1 MNAQTK
7 IALPTTAAALIEEH
21 DAKASRIPEAI
32 EAFKAAATALD
43 SAATVRG
50 RYVEQIVPRVHL
62 SEKQLRKNLL
72 QSAWRAIYSHLQ
84 IDRIATAKDKQEIER
99 SFADPAPLT
108 LDNVKATFGDYFL
121 RPRFHVLRGLAEVF
135 TQLDPAYKSHS
146 KVRLGVKG
154 LPKRVVLP
162 YWGDYAHGTAF
173 NRFVDIVNAL
183 ATLRGQKP
191 FEWSERSAIQT
202 AHDLGEDAI
211 LDGRSYTTQPRYSYQ
226 TAEVH
231 KTVDRGLTVRRFNNG
246 NAHVFFDEWALLDI
260 NRALAEFYG
269 EVLPDVDPQNPT
281 KAPST
286 AVAKDLQFYWT
297 PPDVVRAALD
307 FADIHPRD
315 YYRGEVPR
323 LRILE
328 PSCGDGRIM
337 DTLREY
343 GFSSLGI
350 EYHAGRAAEAKAKG
364 HAVFVGNFLEQAPPS
379 EPAHQFDR
387 VVMNPPFYGK
397 HYAKHVRHA
406 LKFLKPGGTLVAILP
421 ATARYDHTELH
432 DLAPDNGGLSGCWKD
447 LPPAS
452 FADSGTNVP
461 TVMLKL
467 HAPC

>member
-1 MNAQTK
+1 MNTQTR
-7 IALPTTAAALIEEH
+7 IALPTTAADLIEEH
-21 DAKASRIPEAI
+21 DQKAARIPEAI
-32 EAFKAAATALD
+32 EAYEAASTALD

-50 RYVEQIVPRVHL
+50 HYVERIAPPVLL
-62 SEKQLRKNLL
+62 SEAQLRKNLL
-72 QSAWRAIYSHLQ
+72 CSAWRAIYSHLQ
-84 IDRIATAKDKQEIER
+84 IDHIATAKDKQEIER

-154 LPKRVVLP
+154 LPKRVVLT
-162 YWGDYAHGTAF
+162 YWGDYAHGHAF
-173 NRFVDIVNAL
+173 DRFVDIVNGL

-191 FEWSERSAIQT
+191 FEWSERGAIQT
-202 AHDLGEDAI
+202 AHDRGEDAI
-211 LDGRSYTTQPRYSYQ
+211 LDGRSYTTQPRYSHQ
-226 TAEVH
+226 KAETYE
-231 KTVDRGLTVRRFNNG
+231 TVDRGLTVRRFKNG
-246 NAHVFFDEWALLDI
+246 NAHVFFDKWALLDI

-307 FADIHPRD
+307 FAGIHSRD
-315 YYRGEVPR
+315 YYRGDRPQ
-323 LRILE
+323 LHILE

-337 DTLREY
+337 DAVRER
-343 GFSSLGI
+343 GFYCFGI
-350 EYHAGRAAEAKAKG
+350 EYHAGRAAEAKSKG
-364 HAVFVGNFLEQAPPS
+364 HPVHVANFLEQHPPS
-379 EPAHQFDR
+379 DPAHLFDK

-406 LKFLKPGGTLVAILP
+406 LKFLKPKGTLVAILP
-421 ATARYDHTELH
+421 ATARYDHDELH
-432 DLAPDNGGLSGCWKD
+432 DLAPDKGNCSNNWRD
-447 LPPAS
+447 LPTAS
-452 FADSGTNVP
+452 FAEAGTNVP
-461 TVMLKL
+461 TVMLRL
-467 HAPC
+467 HNG